1 MHWEPTVQT
10 REWHGKDMVCAH
22 WRWQPQHIQKVS
34 LKSTHIV
41 PFSQGNHME
50 THTHTQ
56 TTQTPPNTPEFGL
69 FLLHF
74 FSLDVDWIIAVQ
86 WSLCGFSMRLKSRFC
101 FFLSCHF
108 SVVLT
113 VSFNLFCHIKMLI
126 ISSVRGSI
134 QDYFRP
140 VLFWIG
146 SSFPPFGHWED
157 PHQHLAVKTTLIS
170 RWLTLPCSTCHF
182 PCFQSFQCNLLKLDF
197 LLSHST
203 DRALQR
209 WWWCFWRSSEAL
221 FKTPFGLQK
230 ISRKISG
237 AFILLRCA
245 LNYREL
251 PTLWYV

>member
-1 MHWEPTVQT
+1 M
-10 REWHGKDMVCAH
+10 
-22 WRWQPQHIQKVS
+22 
-34 LKSTHIV
+34 
-41 PFSQGNHME
+41 
-50 THTHTQ
+50 
-56 TTQTPPNTPEFGL
+56 
-69 FLLHF
+69 
-74 FSLDVDWIIAVQ
+74 
-86 WSLCGFSMRLKSRFC
+86 RFC
-101 FFLSCHF
+101 FFLSCHKGT
-108 SVVLT
+108 SVLSWLCPST
-113 VSFNLFCHIKMLI
+113 YFATSKCWSFHQSEVQYRI
-126 ISSVRGSI
+126 I
-134 QDYFRP
+134 FRP

-157 PHQHLAVKTTLIS
+157 PHQHVAVKTTLIS

-182 PCFQSFQCNLLKLDF
+182 PCFQSFQCNLLKFDF

-203 DRALQR
+203 DRALQI